1 MSNPFAKATK
11 KQAKL
16 RLAIIGSSGSGKTY
30 TALSIATGL
39 GKTAVIDTE
48 RGSASKYAGLFE
60 FDVLELTDYNPQKYI
75 DAIKAAA
82 DNGYESIV
90 IDSLSHA
97 WNAQGGVL
105 ELVDKAA
112 ARSQSKNS
120 FAAWRDV
127 TPLHNKLIDA
137 IVGAPVHV
145 IATMRAKTEYVME
158 EVISNG
164 RKTTMPRKVGLA
176 PVQRDGMEYEFDV
189 VADMDQ
195 ENNFM
200 VSKSRCFELNSAVI
214 AKPGKDLVSTLKNW
228 LTDGAIVDPPLK
240 VVEDSPKTDLK
251 ATPSDLASTTPNHE
265 EAPTPAQQTAIQDL
279 KDAVLG
285 MTDPDFQ
292 PYQEW
297 ELKNAVLKT
306 FYNNN
311 TYHMNKSLK
320 KLQDNGELH
329 PGLSLEQAI
338 LVVET
343 RKEEPA

>member
-48 RGSASKYAGLFE
+48 RGSASKYADQFD
-60 FDVLELTDYNPQKYI
+60 FDVLELTEYNPQKYI

-82 DNGYESIV
+82 DNGYEAIV

-158 EVISNG
+158 EITTANG

-195 ENNFM
+195 ENNFI
-200 VSKSRCFELNSAVI
+200 VSKSRCFALSSAVI
-214 AKPGKDLVSTLKNW
+214 AKPGRDLVATLKNW
-228 LTDGAIVDPPLK
+228 LTDGAPAETQNTAPISISRVSDIVEP
-240 VVEDSPKTDLK
+240 VENEPSPVPETPSPKNDGVWAFDLTTLVFEVGKVSKNVSSQERFNTVKKMHEVENAFANVASLQDAITLVTGRLALHDLK
-251 ATPSDLASTTPNHE
+251 
-265 EAPTPAQQTAIQDL
+265 EA
-279 KDAVLG
+279 
-285 MTDPDFQ
+285 
-292 PYQEW
+292 
-297 ELKNAVLKT
+297 
-306 FYNNN
+306 
-311 TYHMNKSLK
+311 
-320 KLQDNGELH
+320 
-329 PGLSLEQAI
+329 
-338 LVVET
+338 
-343 RKEEPA
+343 